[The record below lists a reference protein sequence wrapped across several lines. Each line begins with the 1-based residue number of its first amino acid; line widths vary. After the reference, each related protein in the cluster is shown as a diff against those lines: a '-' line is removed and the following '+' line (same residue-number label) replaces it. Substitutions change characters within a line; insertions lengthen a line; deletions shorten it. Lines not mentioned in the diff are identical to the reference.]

1 MTQRSM
7 TQRLYYD
14 TSYQTTCEATV
25 TQICNTKG
33 RSALLLDQT
42 LFYPTSGGQPNDTG
56 QIAGLSVVDV
66 MVDEAGEVLHLLA
79 QSTGLPTIGERVSYT
94 IDWPRRYDHM
104 QQHSGQHLL
113 SQLFFRLFGL
123 ETVSVHFGDKESTLD
138 LDVESLDATQWEE
151 AERIANELAYQA
163 LPIRAYIVDEA
174 DLSSVPLRRPPKV
187 SGKIRIVEIENYDFS
202 ACGGTHTRTT
212 AEIAPIKLIK
222 QERRR
227 GQTRLTFLCG
237 KRALRDYI
245 EKHRQLT
252 SIAGYFSTE
261 IGQSSAMVERLGAQ
275 HKELQTAVET
285 LTKQLLH
292 YEAQHLFE
300 HAVVKADLQIVT
312 LVEEKRDLQ
321 SMKILTTLLTERP
334 NVVCLIA
341 CASGDKATLLFGRSS
356 NLQMLHMGNL
366 LKQTLQA
373 FGGNGGG
380 RPEFAQGGGGAWSK
394 AQEMLDFA
402 QKLL

>member
-1 MTQRSM
+1 MTK
-7 TQRLYYD
+7 RLYYD
-14 TSYQTTCEATV
+14 TSYQTSCEAIV
-25 TQICNTKG
+25 TEIHNANN
-33 RSALLLDQT
+33 RSALILDQT

-66 MVDEAGEVLHLLA
+66 MVDEAGEVRHLLA
-79 QSTGLPTIGERVSYT
+79 EGTSLPQIGERVQCI
-94 IDWPRRYDHM
+94 IDWARRYDHM

-113 SQLFFRLFGL
+113 SQVFFRLFGI

-138 LDVESLDATQWEE
+138 LDVETLDPTQIDE
-151 AERIANELAYQA
+151 AERVANDLAYQA

-187 SGKIRIVEIENYDFS
+187 SGKIRIVEIDAYDFS
-202 ACGGTHTRTT
+202 ACGGTHTHTT

-237 KRALRDYI
+237 KRAMRDYT
-245 EKHRQLT
+245 EKHRLLT
-252 SIAGYFSTE
+252 SVAGYFSTE
-261 IGQSSAMVERLGAQ
+261 IGQSVAMVERLGAQ
-275 HKELQTAVET
+275 NKELQATVET
-285 LTKQLLH
+285 LTKQLLR
-292 YEAQHLFE
+292 YEAEGLLEQAQSKGELH
-300 HAVVKADLQIVT
+300 IVS
-312 LVEEKRDLQ
+312 LVEAQRDLQ
-321 SMKILTTLLTERP
+321 SLKILTSLLTEQP
-334 NVVCLIA
+334 NVVCLVA
-341 CASGDKATLLFGRSS
+341 CASGDKATLLFGRSA
-356 NLQMLHMGNL
+356 NLQALHMGNL

-394 AQEMLDFA
+394 AQAMLDFA
-402 QKLL
+402 QTLL